1 MKFADGDPI
10 TAAKHEMQA
19 KGYITIKTP
28 SFVQK
33 VQKITD
39 KRPGKSIRT
48 ISKDSNVSVHHQNE
62 NTSTSHM

>member
-33 VQKITD
+33 LQKITD
-39 KRPGKSIRT
+39 KRPGKKHFKKLQCVSAP
-48 ISKDSNVSVHHQNE
+48 SK
-62 NTSTSHM
+62 